1 MNRFDGR
8 RKPFGRRGFS
18 RRDQVYV
25 AVVDAVP
32 RAALATVYKV
42 LESMCRNVRC
52 ERVVLAAHCAVEAG
66 VTG

>member
-25 AVVDAVP
+25 AVVDVVP
-32 RAALATVYKV
+32 RAAFATVHKV
-42 LESMCRNVRC
+42 LEPMRRNVRC
-52 ERVVLAAHCAVEAG
+52 ERVVLAAHRATEAG
-66 VTG
+66 ITG